1 MDRAPE
7 LDRARPAFL
16 CRPDQ
21 DHGPR
26 IMDQDPSLNIMDHGS
41 GFIFVPGDKRVRF
54 LSYPGI
60 NKGLNMGSSSQ
71 GLKSHLIYLF
81 CCSCKKIHAA
91 AEDCLEP
98 FVLNKSPF
106 QQRFFSGSS
115 SQEINVL
122 PISSQYIANTS
133 IQYNTDHTGYT
144 FHKNV
149 LPYCLK

>member
-1 MDRAPE
+1 MPRAPGDQYPRFTDHGSGSWIVDLGPE
-7 LDRARPAFL
+7 LDRALPAFL

-115 SQEINVL
+115 SQRIMYYRF
-122 PISSQYIANTS
+122 QANT
-133 IQYNTDHTGYT
+133 
-144 FHKNV
+144 
-149 LPYCLK
+149 